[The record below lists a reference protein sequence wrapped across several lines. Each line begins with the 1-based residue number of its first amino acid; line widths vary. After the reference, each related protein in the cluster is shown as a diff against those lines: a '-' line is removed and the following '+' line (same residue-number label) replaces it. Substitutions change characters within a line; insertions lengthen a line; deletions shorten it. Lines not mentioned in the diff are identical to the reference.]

1 MAVGFVMKWVEV
13 EGRGD
18 LEGERGIF
26 FFQEEERMFL
36 ACQESSA
43 VWVFVWEIT
52 KLDIVVM
59 NGRPPSLPKKLPAG
73 VSLDLS
79 FLIYKMGGITFALRG
94 PLGMIC
100 DDVGWSLTKPGWVM
114 GHNAE
119 TSWALG
125 SPLGAFRKRPPFSL
139 LTSCSHCCFGK
150 VSATQVKTLVRL
162 GCSCRVEGGI
172 DSTLR

>member
-1 MAVGFVMKWVEV
+1 MGRGGG
-13 EGRGD
+13 EGRLGGQKGD
-18 LEGERGIF
+18 F

-36 ACQESSA
+36 ACQKSSA
-43 VWVFVWEIT
+43 AWFFVGEIT

-59 NGRPPSLPKKLPAG
+59 NGQPPSLPKKLPAG
-73 VSLDLS
+73 VSLDFS

-100 DDVGWSLTKPGWVM
+100 DDVGWSLTKPGWVTT

-119 TSWALG
+119 PSWALG
-125 SPLGAFRKRPPFSL
+125 SPLGAFRKRPPLSL

-162 GCSCRVEGGI
+162 GCSCRVEGGGN
-172 DSTLR
+172 STLR